1 MFQAIDNLPAGF
13 ICPAD
18 RTKPWG
24 TNHAVMM
31 AADVIKEPFAVIN
44 ADDFYG
50 RDAFEVVA
58 RELSEI
64 RPGKYSLVG
73 FRVGNTMSPNGSV
86 ARGICATDASG
97 MLTDVA
103 ERKDVR
109 YDESGNIVCTG
120 DAGELQVLEPA
131 TPVSM
136 NLWGLMPD
144 YFDLAKREFDKFLKI
159 NIYAPKAEM
168 TIPDCMDG
176 LIKSGEASVKVLDT
190 TSRWFGVTY
199 AGDRPGV
206 VEKFAE
212 LHRQGVYPEKMF

>member
-1 MFQAIDNLPAGF
+1 
-13 ICPAD
+13 
-18 RTKPWG
+18 
-24 TNHAVMM
+24 MM

-103 ERKDVR
+103 ERKDFR

-159 NIYAPKAEM
+159 NIDAPKAEM

-176 LIKSGEASVKVLDT
+176 LIKSGEASVKVRDT